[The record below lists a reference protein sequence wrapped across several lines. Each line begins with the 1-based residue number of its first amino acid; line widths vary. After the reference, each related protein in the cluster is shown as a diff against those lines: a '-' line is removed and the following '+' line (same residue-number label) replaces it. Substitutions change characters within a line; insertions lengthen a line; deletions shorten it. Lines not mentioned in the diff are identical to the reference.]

1 MVVEDKIKD
10 CEYNLRQIK
19 HFNPDPFYVD
29 HFFQKYIL
37 CVIAVYEEI
46 LLEADR
52 DFGLFI
58 LKKFTME
65 SFERKAL
72 EKNDKIALNF
82 ISWFRR
88 NYHNEH
94 KSPYANFIKKIIK
107 FTNQKQNLPKI
118 SLKILA
124 NQRYKDDP
132 VNGIVVGLKNGKL
145 KSIEELQIEVK
156 RQIPVFLEIIN
167 QKRKINSPKC

>member
-1 MVVEDKIKD
+1 M
-10 CEYNLRQIK
+10 CNRRLW
-19 HFNPDPFYVD
+19 
-29 HFFQKYIL
+29 
-37 CVIAVYEEI
+37 
-46 LLEADR
+46 
-52 DFGLFI
+52 
-58 LKKFTME
+58 
-65 SFERKAL
+65 KAL

-167 QKRKINSPKC
+167 QKRKIMEQPKVLENQVVVSTFIQEEDFDFEIPKACEIYLPVMKRIIEDSRIKIEQLTRIKF